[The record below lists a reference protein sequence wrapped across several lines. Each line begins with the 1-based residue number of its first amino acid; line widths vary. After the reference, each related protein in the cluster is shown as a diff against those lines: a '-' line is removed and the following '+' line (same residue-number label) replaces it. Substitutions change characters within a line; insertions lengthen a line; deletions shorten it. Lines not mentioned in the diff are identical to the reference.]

1 MLVKILSVFFIFF
14 FWFLYSIRNKSFL
27 NVGSCLVFLYFMSML
42 GSVFLPLEDIEYS
55 FEAAAY
61 LFFIWFMFFVPALAI
76 RSSNFSDIK
85 TIDLKIFNLVSWCFI
100 VSGIYSIVFFAP
112 IVIDIFLSGESLVI
126 LRTDMVAGETYY
138 DAGFAYY
145 VATLASQFY
154 PIAIIFYFYSKLFTK
169 NSGFFNALLLLSST
183 SYIFNVLAS
192 VGRDGFVLWGLSLV
206 FAFLLFNKFIDKEQ
220 AKTFKK
226 LFILLSIAFAF
237 AFIPITFSRF
247 IILGGVGDVYFS
259 ILSYFSQQFGYFNEM
274 YNSGI
279 YFPSDVSKIFPIV
292 DLIAGRD
299 KVVVDFLADNLYYKN
314 LYGIDINVFK
324 TFVGDFYLYLGYFG
338 TLIFSVTFGFVG
350 WIIFRNNGIVSLE
363 KIIILTLAIQIPLH
377 GLFYYK
383 LGHNISNVYMLVVFS
398 IVLFF
403 YFSRIYEK
411 KKMV

>member
-1 MLVKILSVFFIFF
+1 MLVKILSLVFIFL
-14 FWFLYSIRNKSFL
+14 FWLLYSLRNKSFL
-27 NVGSCLVFLYFMSML
+27 NVGSCLVFLYFLSVL
-42 GSVFLPLEDIEYS
+42 GSVFLPMEDIEYS

-61 LFFIWFMFFVPALAI
+61 LFFIWFMFFVPALII
-76 RSSNFSDIK
+76 RSSNFSGIK

-112 IVIDIFLSGESLVI
+112 IVIGIFLSGESLVI

-138 DAGFAYY
+138 DIGFAYY
-145 VATLASQFY
+145 AAGLASQFY
-154 PIAIIFYFYSKLFTK
+154 PIIIIFYFYSKLFTK

-192 VGRDGFVLWGLSLV
+192 VGRDGFVLWGLSFV
-206 FAFLLFNKFIDKEQ
+206 FSFLLFKNFISKEQ
-220 AKTFKK
+220 AKNFNKI
-226 LFILLSIAFAF
+226 FIFLGVTFAF
-237 AFIPITFSRF
+237 VFFAITFSRF

-259 ILSYFSQQFGYFNEM
+259 ILSYFSQQFGNFNEI

-299 KVVVDFLADNLYYKN
+299 KIAVDFLAENSYFKN

-324 TFVGDFYLYLGYFG
+324 TFAGDFYFYLGYFW
-338 TLIFSVTFGFVG
+338 TLILSVSFGFFG
-350 WIIFRNNGIVSLE
+350 WIVFRNNGIFSLE
-363 KIIILTLAIQIPLH
+363 RIIVLTLAVQIPLH

-383 LGHNISNVYMLVVFS
+383 LGHNVSNIYMLVVFF
-398 IVLFF
+398 IALFF
-403 YFSRIYEK
+403 YISRMYAK
-411 KKMV
+411 KRVV